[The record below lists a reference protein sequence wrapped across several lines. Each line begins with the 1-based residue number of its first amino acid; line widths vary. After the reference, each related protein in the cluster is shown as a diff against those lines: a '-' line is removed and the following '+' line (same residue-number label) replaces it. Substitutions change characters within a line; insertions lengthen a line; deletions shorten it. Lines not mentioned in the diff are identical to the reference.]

1 MTLTSTS
8 SDKTLEEAAT
18 APSATETPTEAMAT
32 PTPAS
37 PPILESQRP
46 RGRPPVQSACLLYGE
61 LPGEGE
67 PRVLVTQTAL
77 QQIEAH
83 SRSNVK
89 TEVGGALLG
98 YAYRHNE
105 QLFVEVRA
113 AIPAISPDHGPVHF
127 TFTADVW
134 VQLHHDRAA
143 YPDLEIVGW
152 FHTHPDL
159 GVFFSADDLVVHSA
173 AFRQTWQVALVVD
186 PVRREACFY
195 GWVAGELWALPGFY
209 ELLSPAATEDD
220 QPDFPSVDWTVV
232 DHSGL
237 AGDVPLPTPLHVVSP
252 AEPFS
257 LPPISP
263 WVGVFLGGL
272 SLIVSIIALIL
283 VARL

>member
-1 MTLTSTS
+1 MTSTS
-8 SDKTLEEAAT
+8 TLSAKASEADTTAEVVNAAT
-18 APSATETPTEAMAT
+18 TETT

-37 PPILESQRP
+37 APLLESQRP

-67 PRVLVTQTAL
+67 PRVLVTGTAL
-77 QQIEAH
+77 HQIEVH
-83 SRSNVK
+83 SQSNLGA
-89 TEVGGALLG
+89 EVGGALLG

-173 AFRQTWQVALVVD
+173 AFRQPWHVALVVD

-195 GWVAGELWALPGFY
+195 GQVAGEMWALPGFY
-209 ELLSPAATEDD
+209 ELLSPAAVEDD
-220 QPDFPSVDWTVV
+220 QPDFPSVEWTIT
-232 DHSGL
+232 DQSGL
-237 AGDVPLPTPLHVVSP
+237 AADSPLPMPLYTVARS
-252 AEPFS
+252 EPFS

-263 WVGVFLGGL
+263 WVGVILGGL
-272 SLIVSIIALIL
+272 SLVISIITLIL